1 MNWSDAADDGSP
13 CSACW
18 MKRTLLPRSALRV
31 ECVQVIVSC
40 QRAAVCHHIRLAL
53 PPRDLA
59 RSHPRAWTQLAPLHA
74 LTTLRALT
82 GRPAPSG

>member
-40 QRAAVCHHIRLAL
+40 QRAAVCHHIRLACL
-53 PPRDLA
+53 QETFRARTLA
-59 RSHPRAWTQLAPLHA
+59 CA
-74 LTTLRALT
+74 
-82 GRPAPSG
+82 

>member
-40 QRAAVCHHIRLAL
+40 QRAAVCHHIKLAL
-53 PPRDLA
+53 APRDLA
-59 RSHPRAWTQLAPLHA
+59 RSHPGVRLGTQNPTPHPER
-74 LTTLRALT
+74 TLV
-82 GRPAPSG
+82 